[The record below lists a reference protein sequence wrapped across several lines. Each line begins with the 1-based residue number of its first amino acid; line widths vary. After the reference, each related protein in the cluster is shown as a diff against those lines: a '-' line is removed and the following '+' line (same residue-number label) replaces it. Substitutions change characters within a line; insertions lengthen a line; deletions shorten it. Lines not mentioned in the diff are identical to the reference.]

1 MYLASTD
8 DSEDEENDL
17 DPEAKKQATR
27 EKFLSILNSGN
38 NSEKSEG
45 GDKEGDMEI
54 TFNTDLEALGRKI
67 VENKDKSEE
76 TVWEA
81 VLRKQ
86 KEKKKARKM
95 SQSMQDN
102 NDDDDDFFMEEPTEK
117 KVKEKAKR
125 KDKGKRR
132 EEVEETGAATQA
144 ELELLL
150 AGDEDKKSEKKGY
163 NMKRLKAKGKKGKK
177 EINDVDDKFPYVN
190 VKADPRFSALVNSHE
205 FALDPTDPQYKRTPA
220 YLREK
225 FTNPKKTGKKG
236 AKHVDGLENPEN
248 RKVDHVSTEKT
259 SSKKHELSAAIRSVM
274 KNLPKS

>member
-17 DPEAKKQATR
+17 DPETKKQATR
-27 EKFLSILNSGN
+27 EKFLSLLNSGN
-38 NSEKSEG
+38 NSDSEKSEG

-54 TFNTDLEALGRKI
+54 TFNTDLEALGKKI
-67 VENKDKSEE
+67 VEKKGKSEE
-76 TVWEA
+76 TVWES
-81 VLRKQ
+81 VMRKQ
-86 KEKKKARKM
+86 KDKKKARKM

-102 NDDDDDFFMEEPTEK
+102 DGDDDLYEDHGKDYASDDDDFFMEEPTEK

-132 EEVEETGAATQA
+132 EEIKETGAATQA

-177 EINDVDDKFPYVN
+177 EINDVDDKFPDVN

-205 FALDPTDPQYKRTPA
+205 FALDPTDPQYKR
-220 YLREK
+220 YYIFFFWLSK
-225 FTNPKKTGKKG
+225 Q
-236 AKHVDGLENPEN
+236 ENALN
-248 RKVDHVSTEKT
+248 FFF
-259 SSKKHELSAAIRSVM
+259 L
-274 KNLPKS
+274 

>member
-17 DPEAKKQATR
+17 GPEAKKQATR
-27 EKFLSILNSGN
+27 EKFLSLLNSGN
-38 NSEKSEG
+38 NSDSEKSEG

-54 TFNTDLEALGRKI
+54 TFNTDLEALGKKI

-95 SQSMQDN
+95 SQSMQDKDDDDDLYDDHG
-102 NDDDDDFFMEEPTEK
+102 NDYASDDDDFFMEEPTEK

-132 EEVEETGAATQA
+132 EEVKETGTATQA

-177 EINDVDDKFPYVN
+177 EINAVDDKFPDVN

-205 FALDPTDPQYKRTPA
+205 FALDPTDPQYKR
-220 YLREK
+220 YYIFFFWLSK
-225 FTNPKKTGKKG
+225 S
-236 AKHVDGLENPEN
+236 LQENALHFFF
-248 RKVDHVSTEKT
+248 K
-259 SSKKHELSAAIRSVM
+259 IFM
-274 KNLPKS
+274 